1 MSENTL
7 EKSYESLV
15 KDLNLK
21 IIIHTEELKNI
32 LQLRYNEID
41 QSPNFIN
48 KLILVN
54 RFENDIRLVKK
65 IQKADNSLDKMISS
79 CIDKIL
85 NIDSEDSKDYY
96 INCFDKT
103 HNSLNRV
110 FLRTSFNLKTF
121 YNYLNNVTCHC
132 EL

>member
-1 MSENTL
+1 MENKTS
-7 EKSYESLV
+7 EKSYIKLINNL
-15 KDLNLK
+15 DLK
-21 IIIHTEELKNI
+21 VIIHTEELKNI
-32 LQLRYNEID
+32 LRLRYNEID
-41 QSPNFIN
+41 QSPSFIN

-85 NIDSEDSKDYY
+85 TIDSDDSKDYY

-110 FLRTSFNLKTF
+110 FLRTSFNLKSF
-121 YNYLNNVTCHC
+121 YNYLNNVTCHG